1 MGLYDLGL
9 LCVLL
14 LLLLLLTASAA
25 TLQTG
30 IVLNSRTTLRHQISS
45 ASKLGNEAAFEH
57 VTLDSTVLLQL
68 YIISIFTENQKTS
81 RSVQEARL
89 LPCAGV
95 LDSGKWGK
103 KGLSHGLHAQLLL
116 EVTRELETLDT
127 DSSGRCISLVQVE
140 LNTVLSGISL
150 MLKPRPRP

>member
-9 LCVLL
+9 FCVLL

-57 VTLDSTVLLQL
+57 VTLDSTVLLQP
-68 YIISIFTENQKTS
+68 YIISTFTENQETS
-81 RSVQEARL
+81 RSVLEARL

-95 LDSGKWGK
+95 LDSGKWGGK
-103 KGLSHGLHAQLLL
+103 KF
-116 EVTRELETLDT
+116 
-127 DSSGRCISLVQVE
+127 
-140 LNTVLSGISL
+140 
-150 MLKPRPRP
+150 